1 MEQISKTE
9 QIHESILNIKS
20 NPNKIPF
27 TNPKEPT
34 ENEIEKPEEKIF
46 PTAAA
51 HNAHNNSLNAQHISY
66 PRYEQLY
73 IPLNQDQ
80 KGNNSMR
87 QENIPKCSDDENSIT
102 HPTEQEDATSD
113 NYSIAHDG
121 NSRTG
126 DYFARSKFQKACNKG
141 KMDNVK
147 SVAFIRKHVTVVMEN
162 ETEILE
168 KYTSLRNQ
176 LARG

>member
-1 MEQISKTE
+1 
-9 QIHESILNIKS
+9 
-20 NPNKIPF
+20 
-27 TNPKEPT
+27 
-34 ENEIEKPEEKIF
+34 
-46 PTAAA
+46 
-51 HNAHNNSLNAQHISY
+51 
-66 PRYEQLY
+66 
-73 IPLNQDQ
+73 
-80 KGNNSMR
+80 MR
-87 QENIPKCSDDENSIT
+87 QETIPKCSDDENSIT

-113 NYSIAHDG
+113 NYSTAHDG

-141 KMDNVK
+141 KMDNVR

-176 LARG
+176 LARGGIFIKPMRKIRQDVLIFEEYP